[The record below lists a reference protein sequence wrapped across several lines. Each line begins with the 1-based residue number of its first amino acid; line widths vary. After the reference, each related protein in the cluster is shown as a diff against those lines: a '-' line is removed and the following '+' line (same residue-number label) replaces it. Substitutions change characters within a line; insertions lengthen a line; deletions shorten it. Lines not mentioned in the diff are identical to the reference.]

1 VNTEQR
7 IIQSLMFELD
17 EAKSKIA
24 ALEEENWRS
33 SERAFG
39 QGHAAGFDKSW
50 AIAKGTPFVN
60 EVLNVIQG
68 SQTTE
73 GTRSEP
79 PVTEIRA
86 SAISDEMP
94 VNECEHLFCVVG
106 ERMYFFTY
114 CPKCG
119 EKL

>member
-1 VNTEQR
+1 MNTEQR

-24 ALEEENWRS
+24 ALE
-33 SERAFG
+33 
-39 QGHAAGFDKSW
+39 Q
-50 AIAKGTPFVN
+50 
-60 EVLNVIQG
+60 
-68 SQTTE
+68 SQTAE